1 MPCGGPQEPAS
12 GRFRLRCVLRGAGCR
27 CLFEHWQATETHP
40 SKLIEKDSKIEP
52 MPLVRRKLND
62 NVMSE
67 FLIGN
72 TFARTLLTKE
82 EANLVDEH
90 SILKL
95 LWVGCGDIR
104 NPLTTLKMLK
114 KNQKVHLFFNDISIV
129 TLARDILLLT
139 LLTFNYDDHHGEMT
153 R

>member
-1 MPCGGPQEPAS
+1 M
-12 GRFRLRCVLRGAGCR
+12 
-27 CLFEHWQATETHP
+27 
-40 SKLIEKDSKIEP
+40 
-52 MPLVRRKLND
+52 ND

-114 KNQKVHLFFNDISIV
+114 KIKRFIYFSTIFQL
-129 TLARDILLLT
+129 
-139 LLTFNYDDHHGEMT
+139 
-153 R
+153 